1 MDIQRKFA
9 KKQSHKTN
17 VIYLYISVL
26 ILQFGDETYTVD
38 ENPLSRFTS
47 VFQPIQYVI
56 VLGEGIFFRVKY
68 FFRAACL
75 FPLKMCSNHSK
86 CPKDQIVIGLVISS
100 QTRALHS
107 FNFEI
112 AGATSP

>member
-1 MDIQRKFA
+1 MQ

-47 VFQPIQYVI
+47 VFESIQYVI
-56 VLGEGIFFRVKY
+56 VLGVGIFFRVKY
-68 FFRAACL
+68 IFSCRL
-75 FPLKMCSNHSK
+75 
-86 CPKDQIVIGLVISS
+86 LVSYENV
-100 QTRALHS
+100 L
-107 FNFEI
+107 
-112 AGATSP
+112 